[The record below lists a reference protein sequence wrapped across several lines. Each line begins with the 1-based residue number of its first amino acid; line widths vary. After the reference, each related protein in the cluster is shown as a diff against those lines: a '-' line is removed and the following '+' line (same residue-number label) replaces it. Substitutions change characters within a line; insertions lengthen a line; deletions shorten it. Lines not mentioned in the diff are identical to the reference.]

1 VGIEVRLKRAHPHG
15 RPADGNSGTASLRG
29 QPAARPGFGIL
40 LDLRACTD
48 EASLQLLSMAAASA
62 LSELAGCT
70 LDGTVSLVRPPQAAL
85 TSGTSSGAT
94 SVAQGDQSC
103 ADGPVSH
110 ALAGHLA
117 VIVNRYPSDPRWPS
131 SYRRLSEAGYR
142 SLLSVPLHL
151 HPGSMSALT
160 LFAQE
165 GNVFTPSVIVAA
177 TAFSRLAATS
187 YLSAAE
193 LRAAQATAENLQA
206 ALQGRTSI
214 DVACGVI
221 MGQNRCSYEDA
232 FHVLAQASSH
242 RNVKARVVAETMLQQ
257 LPGGPPFT
265 HFKG

>member
-1 VGIEVRLKRAHPHG
+1 VGIEVRLKRAHHYDRAG
-15 RPADGNSGTASLRG
+15 DGSSGTASSRG
-29 QPAARPGFGIL
+29 QSAAPPAFGIL
-40 LDLRACTD
+40 LDLRACSD

-70 LDGTVSLVRPPQAAL
+70 LDGAVSLVRPRRAAL

-94 SVAQGDQSC
+94 CLAQLDENSG
-103 ADGPVSH
+103 DGPVSH

-117 VIVNRYPSDPRWPS
+117 VIVRRYPADPRWPS
-131 SYRRLSEAGYR
+131 SYYRLGEAGYR

-151 HPGSMSALT
+151 YPGSRSALT
-160 LFAQE
+160 LVAQE
-165 GNVFTPSVIVAA
+165 DNVFTPGVIVAA
-177 TAFSRLAATS
+177 TAFSKLAAAS

-193 LRAAQATAENLQA
+193 LRAVQATAENLQA

-232 FHVLAQASSH
+232 FRILAQASSH

-257 LPGGPPFT
+257 LPGGTPFT
-265 HFKG
+265 HFKE